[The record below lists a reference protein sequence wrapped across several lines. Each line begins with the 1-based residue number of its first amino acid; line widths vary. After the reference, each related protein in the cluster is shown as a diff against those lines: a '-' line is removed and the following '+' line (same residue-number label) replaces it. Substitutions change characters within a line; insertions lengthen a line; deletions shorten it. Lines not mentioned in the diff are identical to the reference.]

1 MIFDIDI
8 QKMLLTFQFLFLLIC
23 VTPKEYITQK
33 GCAECSKTVYIDQS
47 FLTIYTCIKNNVACI
62 ILFNKE
68 F

>member
-33 GCAECSKTVYIDQS
+33 GCAVPRLFILTNHFLQYI
-47 FLTIYTCIKNNVACI
+47 
-62 ILFNKE
+62 
-68 F
+68 